1 MDKDNSNLVPQSE
14 RTKDEQR
21 EIARQGSISREQFIK
36 DREESKQKLINEKKW
51 DYFVEKYPMS
61 ERRTQS

>member
-36 DREESKQKLINEKKW
+36 DREEAKQKLINEKKW